1 MLYFNLR
8 HFRDL
13 SALYIDYLCKY
24 PRVKC
29 TECPNVYV
37 CDAYTKL
44 AIAVQKHPFDGSES
58 YYITIAKLVVRWAE
72 AAKLTHEKGYM
83 EAIEYL
89 KQFGTHGLC

>member
-13 SALYIDYLCKY
+13 SAHYIDYLCKY
-24 PRVKC
+24 PCEKC
-29 TECPNVYV
+29 TACVNAYV
-37 CDAYTKL
+37 CDDYTKL
-44 AIAVQKHPFDGSES
+44 ARAVQNQSFNGSES
-58 YYITIAKLVVRWAE
+58 YYITLAKLVVRWAE
-72 AAKLTHEKGYM
+72 ASNLTHEKGYI